1 MLDDVDLSGVTDPEA
16 RRILGLL
23 LNVIETQATEIAT
36 LRAENQRLRDE
47 VNRLKGEQGA
57 PTIVPSKRAVADH
70 ASERERRVERPARPR
85 VDKRSL
91 LHIDRTQEQE
101 IDPAL
106 LPPDAERKGY
116 AEFVVQ
122 DVALRTGTVLFRCAR
137 WYAASTRRS
146 YQAPLPDDYR
156 EQGHYGPGLKALA
169 LQLYYQGQMSEPKI
183 LEVLRRVG
191 IVMSGAHLSTLLI
204 AQPVFA
210 AEYEEI
216 ARAGLASSPYQHV
229 DDTSTRVNG
238 EEEQCHILCGP
249 LFTLY
254 RTTPRKDRQTVLDV
268 LRLGAPRAYQLNRY
282 AWTFLAASGLPA
294 AVLTA
299 LGRLPQGV
307 DLDADTFG
315 ALLEEHVPRLGPQQR
330 TQVLDAAAIGAYR
343 VQQDVP
349 VVEIL
354 VCDDA
359 PQFKGVTAEVALC
372 WVHAGRHFKKLTPLF
387 AYHRALVDTFLDDF
401 WAYYHDLQAYRAAPT
416 ALERHTWTRPSTRS
430 LPAGRAIGTSTS
442 ASPRPPSRK
451 RRCCV
456 CSRTRRSPCTTIR
469 PSWAPVTACANVMS
483 ASAPA
488 HKRAS
493 RRGTSSAPSRRR
505 RPSSASTSPTICTTA
520 CLAPTRCPPWP
531 PSSPN
536 ARLRLTPPWRSWRPS
551 PRLFDKILLYLLK
564 HLKCFILFII

>member
-1 MLDDVDLSGVTDPEA
+1 MLDDLDLSGVTDPEA
-16 RRILGLL
+16 RRILDLL
-23 LNVIETQATEIAT
+23 RNVIEAQAAEIAA

-47 VNRLKGEQGA
+47 NNRLTGEQGA
-57 PTIVPSKRAVADH
+57 PTMRPAKRVAADH
-70 ASERERRVERPARPR
+70 ASERERRAERPARPR

-91 LHIDRTQEQE
+91 LHIDRTEE
-101 IDPAL
+101 REVDPAL

-122 DVALRTGTVLFRCAR
+122 DVALRTDTVLFRCAR
-137 WYAASTRRS
+137 WYAASTGRS

-156 EQGHYGPGLKALA
+156 AQGHYGPGLKALA

-183 LEVLRRVG
+183 LEVLRSVG
-191 IVMSGAHLSTLLI
+191 IVISAAHLSTLLI

-210 AEYEEI
+210 AESEDI
-216 ARAGLASSPYQHV
+216 ARAGLASSPYQHI

-282 AWTFLAASGLPA
+282 AGAFLAEHGLPA
-294 AVLTA
+294 ALLVA
-299 LGRLPQGV
+299 LGRLPQNV

-315 ALLEEHVPRLGPQQR
+315 ALLEEHVPRLGVQQR
-330 TQVLDAAAIGAYR
+330 QHVLDAAAIGAYR

-387 AYHRALVDTFLDDF
+387 AHHRVLVEAFLTDF
-401 WAYYHDLQAYRAAPT
+401 WAYYHDLQAYRTQPTIAERVRLDAAFDTLFARRTGYWHLDERIAKT
-416 ALERHTWTRPSTRS
+416 AAKKEALLCVLGHPDVPLHNNPAELGARHRV
-430 LPAGRAIGTSTS
+430 
-442 ASPRPPSRK
+442 RK
-451 RRCCV
+451 RDV
-456 CSRTRRSPCTTIR
+456 SFGPRSQAGITAWDIFGTITQTAAKLGVNVAHYLHDR
-469 PSWAPVTACANVMS
+469 LSGAHRMPSLAVLITQRAAEAHAPVA
-483 ASAPA
+483 
-488 HKRAS
+488 
-493 RRGTSSAPSRRR
+493 
-505 RPSSASTSPTICTTA
+505 
-520 CLAPTRCPPWP
+520 LA
-531 PSSPN
+531 
-536 ARLRLTPPWRSWRPS
+536 AA
-551 PRLFDKILLYLLK
+551 
-564 HLKCFILFII
+564 

>member
-23 LNVIETQATEIAT
+23 RNVIETQATEIAT

-57 PTIVPSKRAVADH
+57 PTIVPTKRAVADH
-70 ASERERRVERPARPR
+70 ASARERRVERPARPR

-116 AEFVVQ
+116 AAFVVQ
-122 DVALRTGTVLFRCAR
+122 DVALRTDTVLFRCAR
-137 WYAASTRRS
+137 WYAARTRRS
-146 YQAPLPDDYR
+146 YQAPLPEGYA
-156 EQGHYGPGLKALA
+156 EQGHDGPGLKALA

-183 LEVLRRVG
+183 LEVLHSVG
-191 IVMSGAHLSTLLI
+191 IVMSAAHLSTLLI

-216 ARAGLASSPYQHV
+216 ARVGLASSPYQHV

-294 AVLTA
+294 AVLAA

-330 TQVLDAAAIGAYR
+330 TQVRDAAAIGAYR

-354 VCDDA
+354 LCDDA
-359 PQFKGVTAEVALC
+359 PQFKGVTAELALC
-372 WVHAGRHFKKLTPLF
+372 WVHAGRHFKKLTPIF
-387 AYHRALVDTFLDDF
+387 AVHRALADTFLADV

-416 ALERHTWTRPSTRS
+416 AMERARLDAAFDTLFARRTGYWHLDERIATTAVKKEALLCVLAHPEVP
-430 LPAGRAIGTSTS
+430 LHNNPAALGARQ
-442 ASPRPPSRK
+442 RVRK
-451 RRCCV
+451 RDV
-456 CSRTRRSPCTTIR
+456 SFGPRSQAGITAWDIFGTLTQTAAKLGVNVAHYLHDR
-469 PSWAPVTACANVMS
+469 LSGAYQMPSLAALITQRAAE
-483 ASAPA
+483 A
-488 HKRAS
+488 HA
-493 RRGTSSAPSRRR
+493 TVALV
-505 RPSSASTSPTICTTA
+505 AA
-520 CLAPTRCPPWP
+520 
-531 PSSPN
+531 
-536 ARLRLTPPWRSWRPS
+536 
-551 PRLFDKILLYLLK
+551 
-564 HLKCFILFII
+564 